1 MQSKSISSRFL
12 KSVKLSMCVLG
23 AVFLCTLAPST
34 LAATSFNTTKILKS
48 SQPQN
53 NPEVIELLAGDDDKA
68 KLLFFREAF
77 EKQKIHLFE
86 KPQQYFEENYPLKDY
101 VQAWSLLA
109 QVRSEPQNNQ
119 LQKEL
124 QRFIEQ
130 HKNDYIAERV
140 KTDRI

>member
-53 NPEVIELLAGDDDKA
+53 NAEVIEFLAGDDDKA

-77 EKQKIHLFE
+77 EKQKNDGIIERTGKAIQNHFSMKKFCSAASELD
-86 KPQQYFEENYPLKDY
+86 KALKE
-101 VQAWSLLA
+101 A
-109 QVRSEPQNNQ
+109 
-119 LQKEL
+119 KEL
-124 QRFIEQ
+124 L
-130 HKNDYIAERV
+130 K
-140 KTDRI
+140 